1 MPRQCGPCSDPRRI
15 ELDRRLLGKDISGE
29 SFRRISSDF
38 GYSETALRRHLAE
51 HLMTELAEVQQA
63 KEEAKRSAL
72 EKIKAKARDGAVDE
86 ARDGMAARLENAA
99 NFLDQLKEVRHKAAN
114 LLDLAEKAGDLKA
127 SGVFLRELREQI
139 RLWAELEGKLAAQPQ
154 VNILVNSEWIE
165 LRALIIKALD
175 PYPEAK
181 EAVVNAIRRG

>member
-1 MPRQCGPCSDPRRI
+1 MPRSCGPCGDERRN
-15 ELDRRLLGKDISGE
+15 ELDRRLLKMEISGE
-29 SFRRISSDF
+29 SFRKISQEF
-38 GYSETALRRHLAE
+38 GYSEYALRRHKE
-51 HLMTELAEVQQA
+51 NHLTLDLAEVRQA
-63 KEEAKRSAL
+63 KEEAKREAL
-72 EKIKAKARDGAVDE
+72 DEIKAKARE
-86 ARDGMAARLENAA
+86 AAGEDIKEGTAARLENAS

-114 LLDLAEKAGDLKA
+114 LLDRAEKAGDLKA

-154 VNILVNSEWIE
+154 VNILVNPEWIE

-175 PYPEAK
+175 SYPEAK

>member
-1 MPRQCGPCSDPRRI
+1 MP
-15 ELDRRLLGKDISGE
+15 ELS
-29 SFRRISSDF
+29 
-38 GYSETALRRHLAE
+38 
-51 HLMTELAEVQQA
+51 EVQQA
-63 KEEAKRSAL
+63 KDEAKRNAL
-72 EKIKAKARDGAVDE
+72 EKIKAKARDE
-86 ARDGMAARLENAA
+86 AGEDAKEDLAARLENAA
-99 NFLDQLKEVRHKAAN
+99 NFLDQLKEVRHKAAD
-114 LLDLAEKAGDLKA
+114 LLDRAEKAGDLKA